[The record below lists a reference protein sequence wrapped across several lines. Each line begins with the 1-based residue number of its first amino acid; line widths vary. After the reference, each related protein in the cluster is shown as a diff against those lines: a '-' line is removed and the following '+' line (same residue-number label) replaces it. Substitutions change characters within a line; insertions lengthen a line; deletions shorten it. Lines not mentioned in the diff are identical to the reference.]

1 MDMNPAL
8 PDPAEPHYTPHVT
21 CEHNKFHEANAVRQP
36 VAYKESAP
44 IEGVR
49 KRHLVWIKCKSGH
62 WFLRSVAF
70 LP

>member
-1 MDMNPAL
+1 
-8 PDPAEPHYTPHVT
+8 
-21 CEHNKFHEANAVRQP
+21 